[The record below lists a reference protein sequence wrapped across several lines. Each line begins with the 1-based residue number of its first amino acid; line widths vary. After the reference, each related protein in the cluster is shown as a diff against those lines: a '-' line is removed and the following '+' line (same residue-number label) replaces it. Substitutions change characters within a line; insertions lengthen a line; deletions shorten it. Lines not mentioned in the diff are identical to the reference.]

1 MCVPLVF
8 GLFGPVYVVLA
19 SIGLVAALSVIDRPP
34 PATVQGV
41 VAAGINRDEREG

>member
-19 SIGLVAALSVIDRPP
+19 SIGLVGALNLIDRPP
-34 PATVQGV
+34 PATMPS
-41 VAAGINRDEREG
+41 VAAGQIRSGERGD